1 MSALWGVV
9 MNAQQL
15 PFTEPEPQPDA
26 PPTMHYRIEGGQVI
40 QWFDDRGE
48 RVEFK
53 PFKPGPNWARWV
65 AGLPLCVTFADGG
78 FIVFRLEEAT

>member
-1 MSALWGVV
+1 MIAK
-9 MNAQQL
+9 QL
-15 PFTEPEPQPDA
+15 SLTEPEPEPIQPA
-26 PPTMHYRIEGGQVI
+26 LPTMRYHRNSDGTIT
-40 QWFDDRGE
+40 QWFFDGAE

-78 FIVFRLEEAT
+78 FIVFRLEEEQCSI